1 MDYVNTAEASRRL
14 GAHPNT
20 LRRWADEGRIQT
32 IRTEGGQRRNAVDD
46 YLGESR
52 PIRTVRYCR
61 VSSVKRKPDLDR
73 QIAFMRE
80 RYPDAEIVS
89 DIGSGLNY
97 KRRGLNAILERACGG
112 ERIEVVVA
120 YRDRPARFGAELIQS
135 LIERGGGRVVVL
147 NQIALSPQDEPAAD
161 LLAILTALG
170 ARVDGLR
177 RYRKKIAED
186 SSLSERESAS
196 DA

>member
-1 MDYVNTAEASRRL
+1 MDCVNTAQAARRL

-20 LRRWADEGRIQT
+20 LRRWANEGRLQT
-32 IRTEGGQRRNAVDD
+32 IRTEGGQRRCAVDAC
-46 YLGESR
+46 LGESR
-52 PIRTVRYCR
+52 PIRTVCYYR
-61 VSSVKRKPDLDR
+61 VSSVKRKPGLDR

-80 RYPDAEIVS
+80 RCPDAEIVS

-97 KRRGLNAILERACGG
+97 KRRGLNAIPERAYGG
-112 ERIEVVVA
+112 ERIQLVA
-120 YRDRPARFGAELIQS
+120 ACRDRLTRFGVELIQS
-135 LIERGGGRVVVL
+135 LIERGGGRVVAL

-161 LLAILTALG
+161 LLAILTTLG
-170 ARVDGLR
+170 ARVNGLR

-196 DA
+196 GA